1 VPELERELR
10 GLGLA
15 LDFPPTPDLATA
27 VRRRLVEEQPRRG
40 FALRRAVV
48 LSFAVLAVAVG
59 AVMAVPQAR
68 TAVLEW
74 LGLRGV
80 SIERTATQPQAPER
94 PADLDL
100 GERVS
105 LAEASDR
112 APFAVRRSDVLGEPD
127 EVYVGSRTPAGEV
140 AFVYRGENGAVRAL
154 LTQFRGSLE
163 RDLIQK
169 SAGPETTIE
178 PVRVDGAPGF
188 WLAGEPHEFVFLDER
203 GEPVFETLRL
213 ATNTLVW
220 QAGRETLRLEGD
232 FTKGE
237 ALRIAES
244 LDRR

>member
-27 VRRRLVEEQPRRG
+27 VRRRLAAERPRRA
-40 FALRRAVV
+40 FPLRRAAV

-94 PADLDL
+94 PADLGL

-105 LAEASDR
+105 LEEADE
-112 APFAVRRSDVLGEPD
+112 AVPFRVRRSDELGEPD
-127 EVYVGSRTPAGEV
+127 EIFLGSRTPAGEV
-140 AFVYRGENGAVRAL
+140 AFVYRDEDGDVRAL
-154 LTQFRGSLE
+154 FMQFRGSLVHE
-163 RDLIQK
+163 LIDK
-169 SAGPETTIE
+169 SAGPRTTIE
-178 PVRVDGAPGF
+178 ALRINGELGF
-188 WLAGEPHEFVFLDER
+188 WIAGEPHEFVYVDEN
-203 GEPVFETLRL
+203 GQPAFDTLRL

-220 QAGRETLRLEGD
+220 EAGRETLRLEGE
-232 FTKGE
+232 FTKRE

-244 LDRR
+244 LE